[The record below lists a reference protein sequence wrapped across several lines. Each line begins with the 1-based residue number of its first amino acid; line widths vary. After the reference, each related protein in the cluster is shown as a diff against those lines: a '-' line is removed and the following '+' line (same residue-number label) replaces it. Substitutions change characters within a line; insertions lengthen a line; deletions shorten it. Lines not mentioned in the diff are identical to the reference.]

1 MSYDICVNCYEGP
14 MDLLLEL
21 ISKKKIDI
29 YDISISQ
36 ITKQYMQSISNFNE
50 MNMDVASE
58 FIYMASRLLE
68 IKSKY
73 MLYIGLEEETEDP
86 RTELYESIKE
96 YAKYK
101 NAANELREL
110 ALLAPTRYYKPS
122 IEIYYEEVIDLSNI
136 TIDSLMVTVPKIKQ
150 IEKEEPISFTRKTIS
165 IEDKINQIKIILN
178 EKTSLYFDEIAGEI
192 IKEDQVASML
202 GILELAKAKE
212 ACLSQADHLERIYIE
227 RWKDIG

>member
-1 MSYDICVNCYEGP
+1 M
-14 MDLLLEL
+14 
-21 ISKKKIDI
+21 
-29 YDISISQ
+29 
-36 ITKQYMQSISNFNE
+36 
-50 MNMDVASE
+50 
-58 FIYMASRLLE
+58 
-68 IKSKY
+68 
-73 MLYIGLEEETEDP
+73 
-86 RTELYESIKE
+86 
-96 YAKYK
+96 
-101 NAANELREL
+101 
-110 ALLAPTRYYKPS
+110 APTRYYKPS

-136 TIDSLMVTVPKIKQ
+136 TIDSLMVTFPKIKQ